1 MANEILSVHLSDSRD
16 IIPRRPVL
24 FDPNE
29 QDDGLKPIAG
39 SNHDS
44 FNQRMIN
51 QLFACS
57 GLAEAGPE
65 EYELGVKAIV
75 AGLNGIK
82 PGDEL
87 EGMLA
92 AQMVAL
98 HNAIMDSLRRGE
110 LNQASTLARTYIM
123 QMEALDRHRGK
134 GKQDIRV
141 KHVHVNEGGQA
152 IVGNVKPGRT
162 RRRKHQR
169 EAEVQQDSRDADV
182 QKTIE
187 YKAEIPM
194 QCEDAEWTPVPVA
207 AGDGEEAL
215 PDAWR
220 RTG

>member
-1 MANEILSVHLSDSRD
+1 M
-16 IIPRRPVL
+16 
-24 FDPNE
+24 
-29 QDDGLKPIAG
+29 
-39 SNHDS
+39 
-44 FNQRMIN
+44 
-51 QLFACS
+51 
-57 GLAEAGPE
+57 
-65 EYELGVKAIV
+65 
-75 AGLNGIK
+75 
-82 PGDEL
+82 
-87 EGMLA
+87 
-92 AQMVAL
+92 
-98 HNAIMDSLRRGE
+98 
-110 LNQASTLARTYIM
+110 NQASTLARTYIM

-169 EAEVQQDSRDADV
+169 EVKVQQDSRDTDV
-182 QKTIE
+182 QKRVE

-194 QCEDAEWTPVPVA
+194 QCEDAEWTPVPLA